1 MSEETPRLS
10 RRQMRE
16 QGLLDEPTDTPPVY
30 DTTELRLRR
39 PSRKELRELAQREAA
54 EQAPESAEA
63 ADSVDPEDVGEPTQ
77 AMEAVKAPEPVQ
89 HERKSVFDRF
99 EADEPAEDKP
109 EEEPAAEV
117 TKPAEPVPAAEPEPA
132 GEAEQAEPEVD
143 LDDEPED
150 SLRDRFLAM
159 TSRGEE
165 TGEAAG
171 EAADEPAH
179 ATAPVPAPVAEKT
192 PAPKPA
198 DETKPAADVVADDP
212 APDTE
217 VEAPRRTW
225 LNFIILVLIAAIV
238 GYLGG
243 SWINMTFLSEPMPGV
258 VNDFS
263 ALLL

>member
-16 QGLLDEPTDTPPVY
+16 QGLLDAPTDTPPVY

-39 PSRKELRELAQREAA
+39 PSRKELRELAQHEAG
-54 EQAPESAEA
+54 EQVPKNVETGESAN
-63 ADSVDPEDVGEPTQ
+63 SEDVGEPTQ

-99 EADEPAEDKP
+99 EAAEP

-117 TKPAEPVPAAEPEPA
+117 AKPAAPVQAAA
-132 GEAEQAEPEVD
+132 EAEQAEPEVD
-143 LDDEPED
+143 LDDDEPED

-165 TGEAAG
+165 AGDAA
-171 EAADEPAH
+171 EPAH

-198 DETKPAADVVADDP
+198 AEVDVADDP